1 MQGNPITS
9 DERSGAAGAFPFLL
23 GSAVLGTI
31 GVFVHEARADPLTAT
46 WFRCA
51 FGLLGL
57 TCWVLLRGQAGWL
70 VLTKVTGPWVLAAGV
85 LLVAAW
91 ALFFAAIERI
101 STGVAVVL
109 FHIQPLWV
117 LLLGAWWL
125 KEPVGTKR
133 MASVGVAMGGLV
145 LATGVMEHT
154 SLLGSGTTLT
164 PGYWLGVT
172 WCLIGAV
179 CTACVTLIAKR
190 LHDMPPAVLAWWQC
204 AVGTAVLWLRP
215 LEHGWPA
222 RGTSWLWLG
231 GLGLIHTG
239 VAYTLMYA
247 GIARLS
253 AGRIAVFQFAY
264 PAVAIVIDWLWLDQ
278 RLGGAQLVG
287 IAIMSM
293 SILYA
298 ELDAAAPSLSA
309 TPPRSRPA
317 PPSAAA
323 PAPPAASRVAP
334 PRGSARRRSSARSR
348 PRRGRQ

>member
-1 MQGNPITS
+1 MLANPITS
-9 DERSGAAGAFPFLL
+9 DETSDRGAGLASHHGSGAGGALPFLL

-31 GVFVHEARADPLTAT
+31 GIFVHEAHTDPLTAT

-51 FGLLGL
+51 FGLLCL
-57 TCWVLLRGQAGWL
+57 TFWLLLRRQAGLL
-70 VLTKVTGPWVLAAGV
+70 VLTKTSGPWVLTAGA

-125 KEPVGTKR
+125 KEPVGSKR
-133 MASVGVAMGGLV
+133 IASVGVAMAGLV
-145 LATGVMEHT
+145 LATRVMEHT
-154 SLLGSGTTLT
+154 SLLGSGTTLA

-172 WCLIGAV
+172 ACLVGAF
-179 CTACVTLIAKR
+179 CTACVTIIAKR
-190 LHDMPPAVLAWWQC
+190 LHGMPPGVLAWWQC

-215 LEHGWPA
+215 LQHGFPA

-247 GIARLS
+247 GMVRLT
-253 AGRIAVFQFAY
+253 AGRIAVFQFVY
-264 PAVAIVIDWLWLDQ
+264 PAVAIVIDWLYFDQ
-278 RLGGAQLVG
+278 RLGGSQLFGV
-287 IAIMSM
+287 AVMAM
-293 SILYA
+293 AVLYA
-298 ELDAAAPSLSA
+298 ERDAA
-309 TPPRSRPA
+309 
-317 PPSAAA
+317 
-323 PAPPAASRVAP
+323 
-334 PRGSARRRSSARSR
+334 GSTC
-348 PRRGRQ
+348 